1 MPELEPLYPT
11 KTVSA
16 ATGASERQLQCW
28 DETKV
33 LLPVSINGHKRLYRF
48 RDALYAL
55 LIMVLLS
62 KHLTLKRSAQAL
74 SQLKGEY
81 DLMRRADSDTC
92 ILLIGYG
99 SNDVRMTSQAG
110 VAYWLLE
117 SDEPL
122 VAVDLHEE
130 SMRLAEALR

>member
-1 MPELEPLYPT
+1 MQKVKFAGMRHLEGVEVKPST
-11 KTVSA
+11 DA
-16 ATGASERQLQCW
+16 AQT
-28 DETKV
+28 
-33 LLPVSINGHKRLYRF
+33 LLDF
-48 RDALYAL
+48 
-55 LIMVLLS
+55 
-62 KHLTLKRSAQAL
+62 
-74 SQLKGEY
+74 KGEY